1 MHKLFLPLAVVF
13 AMSLFGTYSKAD
25 DSQDDDFDNTQD
37 DTFIDDSDG
46 SPAVPEPSAA
56 FAMGAGLATIAFALR
71 RRR

>member
-13 AMSLFGTYSKAD
+13 AMSLFGTYAKAD
-25 DSQDDDFDNTQD
+25 DVPDDFDNTQD
-37 DTFIDDSDG
+37 DTFIDDADG

>member
-1 MHKLFLPLAVVF
+1 MRKSFLPLAMAF
-13 AMSLFGTYSKAD
+13 AMTLLVGSIAKA
-25 DSQDDDFDNTQD
+25 QLIEDDFDDITVD
-37 DTFIDDSDG
+37 DASDDDG

>member
-1 MHKLFLPLAVVF
+1 MRKLFLPLAVVF
-13 AMSLFGTYSKAD
+13 AMSLFGTFSKAD
-25 DSQDDDFDNTQD
+25 DVFPDDETSID
-37 DTFIDDSDG
+37 DTGLDDADG